1 MSESVQVGF
10 FGKLPVLGDF
20 LSRRLGPDF
29 VEPWDQWLQQ
39 AMHMARAQAGGAWN
53 ELYTQAAPWRFAL
66 EAGVCG
72 GSPVL
77 GVLLPSNDRVGRQF
91 PLTVACPLPTGLG
104 ALEVAAGSE
113 AWFAATEALLER
125 AVGGAMDVAD
135 FDLAVTDLA
144 ATLVQTGLTAPAAA
158 DFAMCQQYLLAHGA
172 FKLPL
177 PAAGIGASLA
187 AMCARQLART
197 APPLAL
203 FWCEA
208 TTAEP
213 QMLAS
218 RSMPGPQLLAEL
230 LRLPA
235 RAPVASL
242 PLPSV
247 AADPPPPAADPLQ
260 WHHAVISRESPRHVH
275 AVIAV
280 AGTST
285 EDVDARLASLDALLA
300 RESVDENFSD
310 ELSALLGPDAQ
321 QDLRLAPLEFA
332 VFMPVGDSH
341 AFFWSSGATVFRLR
355 GRDLERLMPEAAPVA
370 GGSLLDLL
378 QSTDVPAGAA
388 RALQVMR
395 ISTIDPADSYL
406 LCADA
411 SYPSLSWGQLVS
423 ALDEGTPQYGIERL
437 IEALGERAAAAGPA
451 LILKFQG
458 QGEGAGAQV
467 AHTLQVSDA
476 AAA

>member
-1 MSESVQVGF
+1 MTETVQVGF

-39 AMHMARAQAGGAWN
+39 AMHMARAQAGAAWN

-77 GVLLPSNDRVGRQF
+77 GVLIPSNDRVGRQF
-91 PLTVACPLPTGLG
+91 PLTVACPLPTGVG
-104 ALEVAAGSE
+104 ALEVAAASE
-113 AWFAATEALLER
+113 EWFADTEALLER
-125 AVGGAMDVAD
+125 AVGGGMDLAA
-135 FDLAVTDLA
+135 FDLAVTDLGA
-144 ATLVQTGLTAPAAA
+144 ALARSGLSALAAA

-208 TTAEP
+208 TAAEP

-218 RSMPGPQLLAEL
+218 RAMPGPQLLAEL

-235 RAPVASL
+235 RAQLV
-242 PLPSV
+242 PLP
-247 AADPPPPAADPLQ
+247 AAGIAAEPPAPAADPLQ
-260 WHHAVISRESPRHVH
+260 WHHAVISRESPRRVH

-285 EDVDARLASLDALLA
+285 EDVDARLASLDALLS
-300 RESVDENFSD
+300 RESVDEQFCD
-310 ELSALLGPDAQ
+310 ELSALLGPNAQ
-321 QDLRLAPLEFA
+321 RNLPHAPLEFA
-332 VFMPVGDSH
+332 IFAPDGDSH

-355 GRDLERLMPEAAPVA
+355 GRDLERLAPEAAPVT

-378 QSTDVPAGAA
+378 QSNEVPAGAQV
-388 RALQVMR
+388 LQVTR
-395 ISTIDPADSYL
+395 ISRIDPADSYL

-437 IEALGERAAAAGPA
+437 IEALGERAAAAG
-451 LILKFQG
+451 
-458 QGEGAGAQV
+458 
-467 AHTLQVSDA
+467 
-476 AAA
+476 

>member
-1 MSESVQVGF
+1 MTQTVQVGF

-39 AMHMARAQAGGAWN
+39 AMHMARAQAGGEWN

-77 GVLLPSNDRVGRQF
+77 GVLVPSNDRVGRQF

-113 AWFAATEALLER
+113 AWFSATEALLEQ
-125 AVGGAMDVAD
+125 AVGGGMDLAA

-144 ATLVQTGLTAPAAA
+144 ATLAQSGLTAPAAA

-208 TTAEP
+208 TAAEP

-218 RSMPGPQLLAEL
+218 RAMPGPQLLAEL
-230 LRLPA
+230 LRLRA
-235 RAPVASL
+235 RAPVASQ
-242 PLPSV
+242 PWV
-247 AADPPPPAADPLQ
+247 AADQPPPASDPLQ
-260 WHHAVISRESPRHVH
+260 WHHAVISRESPRQVH

-285 EDVDARLASLDALLA
+285 EEVDARLASLDALLT
-300 RESVDENFSD
+300 RDSVDERFRD

-321 QDLRLAPLEFA
+321 QDPRQAPLEFA
-332 VFMPVGDSH
+332 IFAPAGDSH

-355 GRDLERLMPEAAPVA
+355 GRDLERLVPEAAPVA

-378 QSTDVPAGAA
+378 QSIEVPAGTA

-395 ISTIDPADSYL
+395 ISRIDPTDSYL

-458 QGEGAGAQV
+458 QGEGAVAQV
-467 AHTLQVSDA
+467 AHTLKVSDA

>member
-1 MSESVQVGF
+1 MTETVQVGF

-39 AMHMARAQAGGAWN
+39 AMHMGRAQVGWN

-91 PLTVACPLPTGLG
+91 PLTVACALPTGLG

-125 AVGGAMDVAD
+125 AVGARMDLAA

-144 ATLVQTGLTAPAAA
+144 ATLAQSGLTAPAAA

-208 TTAEP
+208 TAAEP

-218 RSMPGPQLLAEL
+218 RAMPGPQLLAEL

-235 RAPVASL
+235 RAPVASE
-242 PLPSV
+242 PSPMV
-247 AADPPPPAADPLQ
+247 PADPPPAAADPLQ
-260 WHHAVISRESPRHVH
+260 WHHAVISRESPRPVH

-285 EDVDARLASLDALLA
+285 EEVDARLASLDALLTG
-300 RESVDENFSD
+300 ESVDEKFSD

-321 QDLRLAPLEFA
+321 PDLGHAPLEFA
-332 VFMPVGDSH
+332 IFAPVGDSH

-355 GRDLERLMPEAAPVA
+355 GRDLERLVPEAAPVA

-378 QSTDVPAGAA
+378 QSTEVPAGAA

-395 ISTIDPADSYL
+395 ISSIDPTDSYL

-467 AHTLQVSDA
+467 AHTLKVSDA

>member
-1 MSESVQVGF
+1 MTETVQVGF

-39 AMHMARAQAGGAWN
+39 AMHMARAQSGGAWD

-125 AVGGAMDVAD
+125 AVGGGMDLAA

-144 ATLVQTGLTAPAAA
+144 ATLAQTGLTAPAAA

-187 AMCARQLART
+187 AMCARLLART

-208 TTAEP
+208 TAAEP

-218 RSMPGPQLLAEL
+218 RAMPGPQLLAEL

-242 PLPSV
+242 SLPTV
-247 AADPPPPAADPLQ
+247 AAEPPPPAADPLQ

-275 AVIAV
+275 AVITV

-285 EDVDARLASLDALLA
+285 EDVDARLASLDALLT
-300 RESVDENFSD
+300 RESVDQKFSD
-310 ELSALLGPDAQ
+310 ELTALLGPDAQ
-321 QDLRLAPLEFA
+321 QDPRHAPLEFA
-332 VFMPVGDSH
+332 IFAPDGDSH

-355 GRDLERLMPEAAPVA
+355 GRDLERLVPEAAPAA

-378 QSTDVPAGAA
+378 QSTEVPAGAS

-395 ISTIDPADSYL
+395 ISTIDPTDSYL

-451 LILKFQG
+451 LILKFKG
-458 QGEGAGAQV
+458 PGEGEGTQV
-467 AHTLQVSDA
+467 AHTLRVSDA

>member
-1 MSESVQVGF
+1 MTETVQVGF

-39 AMHMARAQAGGAWN
+39 AMHMARAQVGGEWH
-53 ELYTQAAPWRFAL
+53 ELYAQAAPWRFAL

-77 GVLLPSNDRVGRQF
+77 GVLVPSNDRVGRQF
-91 PLTVACPLPTGLG
+91 PLTVACPLPAGLG

-125 AVGGAMDVAD
+125 AVGGGMDLAA

-144 ATLVQTGLTAPAAA
+144 VTLAQSGLTAPAAA

-208 TTAEP
+208 TAAEP
-213 QMLAS
+213 QLLAS
-218 RSMPGPQLLAEL
+218 RAMPGPQLLAEL

-235 RAPVASL
+235 RAPAASP
-242 PLPSV
+242 PLSGV

-260 WHHAVISRESPRHVH
+260 WHHAVISRESPRPVH

-280 AGTST
+280 AGTSS
-285 EDVDARLASLDALLA
+285 EDVDARLASLDALLTL
-300 RESVDENFSD
+300 ESVDEKFSD

-321 QDLRLAPLEFA
+321 QNPRQAPLEFA
-332 VFMPVGDSH
+332 IFAPVGDSH

-355 GRDLERLMPEAAPVA
+355 GRDLERLVPEAAPVA

-378 QSTDVPAGAA
+378 QSIEVPAGAA

-395 ISTIDPADSYL
+395 ISTIDPNDSYL

-458 QGEGAGAQV
+458 QGEGAVAQV
-467 AHTLQVSDA
+467 AHTLKVSNA

>member
-1 MSESVQVGF
+1 MSDAVQVGF

-39 AMHMARAQAGGAWN
+39 AMHMARAQVRWN
-53 ELYTQAAPWRFAL
+53 ELYAQAAPWRFAL

-72 GSPVL
+72 GSPVV
-77 GVLLPSNDRVGRQF
+77 GVLVPSNDRVGRQF
-91 PLTVACPLPTGLG
+91 PLTVACPLPTGVG

-125 AVGGAMDVAD
+125 AVGGMDLAA
-135 FDLAVTDLA
+135 FDLAVADLA
-144 ATLVQTGLTAPAAA
+144 AALAQSGLTAPAAA

-187 AMCARQLART
+187 GMCARQLART

-208 TTAEP
+208 TAAEP

-218 RSMPGPQLLAEL
+218 RAMPGPQLLAEL

-235 RAPVASL
+235 RAPVASA
-242 PLPSV
+242 PLPEV
-247 AADPPPPAADPLQ
+247 AADPLPPAADPLQ
-260 WHHAVISRESPRHVH
+260 WHHAVISRESPRPVH

-285 EDVDARLASLDALLA
+285 ADVDARLASLDALLTG
-300 RESVDENFSD
+300 ESVDEKFSD

-321 QDLRLAPLEFA
+321 QDLRHAPLEFA
-332 VFMPVGDSH
+332 IFAPVGDSH

-355 GRDLERLMPEAAPVA
+355 GRDLERLVPEAAPVA

-378 QSTDVPAGAA
+378 QSTDVPAGAP

-395 ISTIDPADSYL
+395 ISTIDPTDSYL

-411 SYPSLSWGQLVS
+411 SYPSLSCGQLVS
-423 ALDEGTPQYGIERL
+423 ALDEGTPPYGIESL
-437 IEALGERAAAAGPA
+437 IEALGERAATPGPA
-451 LILKFQG
+451 LIF
-458 QGEGAGAQV
+458 EFP
-467 AHTLQVSDA
+467 
-476 AAA
+476 

>member
-1 MSESVQVGF
+1 MTETVQVGF

-39 AMHMARAQAGGAWN
+39 AMHMGRAQVGWN

-91 PLTVACPLPTGLG
+91 PLTVACALPTGLG

-125 AVGGAMDVAD
+125 AVGARMDLAA
-135 FDLAVTDLA
+135 FDLAVTDLE
-144 ATLVQTGLTAPAAA
+144 ATLAQSGLTAPAAA

-208 TTAEP
+208 TAAEP

-218 RSMPGPQLLAEL
+218 RAMPGPQLLAEL

-235 RAPVASL
+235 RAPVASE
-242 PLPSV
+242 PLTVP
-247 AADPPPPAADPLQ
+247 ADPPPVAADPLQ
-260 WHHAVISRESPRHVH
+260 WHHAVISRESPRQVH

-285 EDVDARLASLDALLA
+285 EDVDARLASLDALLT
-300 RESVDENFSD
+300 RMDEKLSD

-321 QDLRLAPLEFA
+321 PDLRHAPLEFA
-332 VFMPVGDSH
+332 IFAPVGDSH

-355 GRDLERLMPEAAPVA
+355 GRDLERLVPEAAPVA

-378 QSTDVPAGAA
+378 QSTEVPAGAP

-395 ISTIDPADSYL
+395 ISSTDPTDSYL

-458 QGEGAGAQV
+458 QGEGVGAQV
-467 AHTLQVSDA
+467 AHTLKVSDA